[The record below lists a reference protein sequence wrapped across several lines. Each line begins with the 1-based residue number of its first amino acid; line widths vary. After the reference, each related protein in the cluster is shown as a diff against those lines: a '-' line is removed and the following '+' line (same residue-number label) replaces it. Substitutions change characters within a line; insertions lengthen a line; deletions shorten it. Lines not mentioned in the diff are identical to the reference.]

1 MSSPERDS
9 RYLALY
15 RRMKRVVDA
24 YTSRGRSQEADFCMA
39 DFFLCFDDVDELER
53 HVRFAEEAA
62 AEAREGTPK

>member
-1 MSSPERDS
+1 
-9 RYLALY
+9 
-15 RRMKRVVDA
+15 MKRVVDA